1 MTNVS
6 RNVVNDVLRC
16 IARCTEKQQELHRL
30 PARSEETAS
39 LKLKAEDMLK
49 DIEIELC
56 NLAAS
61 FVSAPMSG
69 RMFVPLPNEYTS
81 EVAAQ
86 ESRHAQLRP

>member
-16 IARCTEKQQELHRL
+16 IARCEEHQQQLARL
-30 PARSEETAS
+30 PARGEESAV

-49 DIEIELC
+49 DMEIELC

-69 RMFVPLPNEYTS
+69 RMFVPLPNEYTG
-81 EVAAQ
+81 ETVAH
-86 ESRHAQLRP
+86 ESRHAQLRA